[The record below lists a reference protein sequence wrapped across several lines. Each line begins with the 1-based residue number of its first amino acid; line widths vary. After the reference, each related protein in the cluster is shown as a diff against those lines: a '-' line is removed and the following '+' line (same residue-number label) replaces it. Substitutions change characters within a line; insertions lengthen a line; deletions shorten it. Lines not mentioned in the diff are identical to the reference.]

1 MRRSSPWLVWII
13 LLWRRQK
20 PSADIFRLESELE
33 NGLES
38 YETCDWLLSLFPSV
52 FRESWESGSLG
63 SLGSPGVSNCKLYLC
78 RMMYGWVLQSKQS
91 KAKVAQGTSFVSSV
105 LCELFTLSFAKKI
118 RNDNGLT
125 TLYVDCWCYNV
136 ISFGDS
142 HISLP
147 QPLGIQSFGQEL
159 AGIGGWLYRL
169 CTFDP
174 TVSSPNISRTTTLL
188 QMA

>member
-1 MRRSSPWLVWII
+1 MYWNLEVVFYYHQKLICRWKPLIFYQTRSP
-13 LLWRRQK
+13 
-20 PSADIFRLESELE
+20 ESLAI
-33 NGLES
+33 
-38 YETCDWLLSLFPSV
+38 DWTPIYLFL
-52 FRESWESGSLG
+52 F
-63 SLGSPGVSNCKLYLC
+63 
-78 RMMYGWVLQSKQS
+78 WVLKQS
-91 KAKVAQGTSFVSSV
+91 NAKVAQGTSFVSSV

-147 QPLGIQSFGQEL
+147 QPLGMQSFGQEF

>member
-1 MRRSSPWLVWII
+1 MNSWLFFVYIKTH
-13 LLWRRQK
+13 L
-20 PSADIFRLESELE
+20 PCCC
-33 NGLES
+33 GLQ
-38 YETCDWLLSLFPSV
+38 LLSPSSENAKSYHLRHLDKV
-52 FRESWESGSLG
+52 QLQKYMHEI
-63 SLGSPGVSNCKLYLC
+63 NK